1 MSGIDQRSFDALRA
15 GIEAESFSPQPAD
28 SRRIGAEVEFLVA
41 DESDDRPVPL
51 LEGRRGLIAILR
63 RHADALRWREL
74 AGYGRVPRFETSN
87 GAIISFEPGGQI
99 EISSAPADGASSL
112 IASLHAVIDP
122 LRATLR
128 DEGIR
133 LDAVGIDPRN
143 DARDIPLQLEVERY
157 QRMTAYFESI
167 GPYGIRMMRQT
178 AAIQLSVD
186 RGARPAARW
195 RLLNDLAPYL
205 IAMFANSPRYLGED
219 TGHQSYRAHCWRSL
233 DRTRTGVVEDDHDPA
248 GAYTRFA
255 LNASHILGDGPPD
268 ACAPFREC
276 AARGLDVERFWTAH
290 LTTLFPEVR
299 PRGHFEVRSCDAV
312 DTQWLGVPIV
322 VVAALAYD
330 ATAAREAAFL
340 AAESRALLRIAGV
353 DGLRDEAIARTSR
366 DLFQLAL
373 AGARRLGADYI
384 DVRDLERVE
393 AFYDEFTGRSR
404 SPGTISVVGERQV
417 GGNAAFEAGERA

>member
-1 MSGIDQRSFDALRA
+1 MSSTSVEAVRPASLQVRQATNDDVDLIAPLFDDYRQFYKQRSDLEGTRAFIRARLQRWESVILLAMSTDATHAPAL
-15 GIEAESFSPQPAD
+15 GFVQLYPSFS
-28 SRRIGAEVEFLVA
+28 SVSMRRLWI
-41 DESDDRPVPL
+41 
-51 LEGRRGLIAILR
+51 
-63 RHADALRWREL
+63 
-74 AGYGRVPRFETSN
+74 
-87 GAIISFEPGGQI
+87 
-99 EISSAPADGASSL
+99 
-112 IASLHAVIDP
+112 
-122 LRATLR
+122 
-128 DEGIR
+128 
-133 LDAVGIDPRN
+133 
-143 DARDIPLQLEVERY
+143 
-157 QRMTAYFESI
+157 
-167 GPYGIRMMRQT
+167 
-178 AAIQLSVD
+178 
-186 RGARPAARW
+186 
-195 RLLNDLAPYL
+195 LNDLFVA
-205 IAMFANSPRYLGED
+205 E
-219 TGHQSYRAHCWRSL
+219 RARRRGVARELLSA
-233 DRTRTGVVEDDHDPA
+233 TR
-248 GAYTRFA
+248 
-255 LNASHILGDGPPD
+255 HILGDGPPD